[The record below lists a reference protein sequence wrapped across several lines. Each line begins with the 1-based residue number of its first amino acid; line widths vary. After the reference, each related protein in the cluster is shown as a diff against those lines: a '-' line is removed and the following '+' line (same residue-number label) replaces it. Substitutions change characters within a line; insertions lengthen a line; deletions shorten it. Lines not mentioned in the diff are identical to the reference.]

1 MQVQHKC
8 QHKKLYSF
16 LILTSWVLSV
26 LGKNEWKYF
35 KAAWIRETA
44 KSVCGEEMVKKS
56 WRKKHVPLMAIF
68 MYPPSL
74 RWMIILNKA
83 KKKEKKKIWDLIK
96 ITQSSNW
103 DLAFQGV
110 QNGHFRKALQLTDF
124 LVGHENIGFCH
135 QSEALI
141 CQLAPVLSGCLWSW
155 SVMKKRTRK
164 NVENSFTDFKEFL

>member
-1 MQVQHKC
+1 MQVQHKR

-44 KSVCGEEMVKKS
+44 KSVCGEEIMKKKKCPPHGNIYVS
-56 WRKKHVPLMAIF
+56 SIFEMNDNSKQREKRKK
-68 MYPPSL
+68 
-74 RWMIILNKA
+74 
-83 KKKEKKKIWDLIK
+83 KKKICDLIK
-96 ITQSSNW
+96 ITQSSYW

-135 QSEALI
+135 QSQALI
-141 CQLAPVLSGCLWSW
+141 CQLVLVLSGCLWSW
-155 SVMKKRTRK
+155 SVMKNRTRK
-164 NVENSFTDFKEFL
+164 YVENSFTHFKGFL